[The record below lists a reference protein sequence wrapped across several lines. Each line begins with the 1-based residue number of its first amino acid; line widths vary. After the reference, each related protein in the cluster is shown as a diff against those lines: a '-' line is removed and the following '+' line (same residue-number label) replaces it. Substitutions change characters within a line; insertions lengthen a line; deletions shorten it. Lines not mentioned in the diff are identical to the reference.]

1 MCDILEFISQNL
13 KKKNNVKDVKALQ
26 RVSLQQTLQDVHC
39 FLSYDAGRGF
49 SISHDSKLEKWRKN
63 R

>member
-1 MCDILEFISQNL
+1 MCDILEFISQNF
-13 KKKNNVKDVKALQ
+13 KKKNVKDVKVLQ
-26 RVSLQQTLQDVHC
+26 RISLQQTLQDVHC